1 MFLVENIA
9 IPAKPKL
16 VRCVNKIRYEPCTFD
31 KTNMYYDIDKFLE
44 TCMQKTYK
52 STKNKISSKQDKQ

>member
-31 KTNMYYDIDKFLE
+31 KTNMYMTSISFSRHVCRKH
-44 TCMQKTYK
+44 
-52 STKNKISSKQDKQ
+52 TKVRKPK